1 MAKRPQTIRHNQLL
15 NQLVIDRTTMEELG
29 QIEVVWM
36 YPQVHRVLGF
46 VCHSGFLGKQK
57 AAFKLKQ
64 ITALGENSVLV
75 TAKPTETDAERVRQL
90 ESLVHC
96 EVWSDQGNRVGQII
110 DFVFDLETGEI
121 HHYLLVAGR
130 LAALTDGIYQLP
142 PRKIMSL
149 GRKRVLIA
157 EATIARLD
165 LYRGGIKQTLTK
177 TGEWLKGDLEQV
189 TEELQAWRQEV
200 QAKTQQVGSRFQG
213 WVSRVKRS
221 TQDWTQ
227 QTLSQAKQF
236 GETVQEETQTI
247 AEQAKHRSQSWVE
260 QVKESGQTW
269 QQRLND
275 EFVINLTATEQAE
288 QAAAAKARANL
299 LDEDDFDFDF
309 DFEDDASGS
318 VSPANTPQP
327 TVPSTEE
334 PEAAIA
340 DDEWGDWDWDDEA
353 EVTAPKTAQAK
364 GTAGDADRASQV
376 EEPIETRTDDTTD
389 PEAEWDWDDEWEDV
403 APGKE

>member
-1 MAKRPQTIRHNQLL
+1 MAKRPRTIRHSELL

-75 TAKPTETDAERVRQL
+75 TAKPTATDAERVRQL
-90 ESLVHC
+90 ESLIHC

-121 HHYLLVAGR
+121 HHYLLVTGR

-157 EATIARLD
+157 EATIARLE
-165 LYRGGIKQTLTK
+165 LYQSGIRQTLTK

-200 QAKTQQVGSRFQG
+200 QAKTQQVGSKLQG

-236 GETVQEETQTI
+236 GETVHEETQTI
-247 AEQAKHRSQSWVE
+247 AKQSKHRSQTWVE

-309 DFEDDASGS
+309 EDDGS
-318 VSPANTPQP
+318 DSVAPAHTSEP
-327 TVPSTEE
+327 TAPPTDVPGAT
-334 PEAAIA
+334 IA
-340 DDEWGDWDWDDEA
+340 EDEWGDWDWDDAAAATVPKQTNA
-353 EVTAPKTAQAK
+353 EGVAGDSDHARRGGEPVETRAS
-364 GTAGDADRASQV
+364 GTADHED
-376 EEPIETRTDDTTD
+376 
-389 PEAEWDWDDEWEDV
+389 EWDWDDEWEDGT
-403 APGKE
+403 PNQG

>member
-1 MAKRPQTIRHNQLL
+1 MVKRPRMIRQSELL
-15 NQLVIDRTTMEELG
+15 NQLVLDRNTMEELG

-57 AAFKLKQ
+57 AAFKLKH

-121 HHYLLVAGR
+121 QSYLLVAGR

-142 PRKIMSL
+142 PRKIISL

-165 LYRGGIKQTLTK
+165 LYRGGIRQTLTK
-177 TGEWLKGDLEQV
+177 TGEWLKSDLEQV
-189 TEELQAWRQEV
+189 TEELQAWRHEV
-200 QAKTQQVGSRFQG
+200 QVKTQQLGETLQG
-213 WVSRVKRS
+213 WVSRVKQS
-221 TQDWTQ
+221 TRDWTQ
-227 QTLSQAKQF
+227 ETL
-236 GETVQEETQTI
+236 
-247 AEQAKHRSQSWVE
+247 EQARKTGQSWVE
-260 QVKESGQTW
+260 QVKESRSSWELPIPPSACENLG
-269 QQRLND
+269 D
-275 EFVINLTATEQAE
+275 AFAINLTAAEQAE

-309 DFEDDASGS
+309 NFDADQGDGTGEDTQ
-318 VSPANTPQP
+318 NTTPQATAETVASASTP
-327 TVPSTEE
+327 TE
-334 PEAAIA
+334 
-340 DDEWGDWDWDDEA
+340 DEWDWDWNTDEP
-353 EVTAPKTAQAK
+353 ESLKT
-364 GTAGDADRASQV
+364 GGDQSSPSMPPPTPTLKEKDN
-376 EEPIETRTDDTTD
+376 D
-389 PEAEWDWDDEWEDV
+389 EWDWDDI
-403 APGKE
+403 

>member
-1 MAKRPQTIRHNQLL
+1 MAKRPRTIRQSELL
-15 NQLVIDRTTMEELG
+15 NQLVLDRSTMEELG
-29 QIEVVWM
+29 QIEIVWM

-121 HHYLLVAGR
+121 QSYLLVAGR
-130 LAALTDGIYQLP
+130 LTALTDGIYQLP
-142 PRKIMSL
+142 PRKIISL

-165 LYRGGIKQTLTK
+165 LYQGGLKQTLRK
-177 TGEWLKGDLEQV
+177 AGEWLKEDLEQV
-189 TEELQAWRQEV
+189 TEEWRSWQQEA
-200 QAKTQQVGSRFQG
+200 QAKTQQVGGKLQG
-213 WVSRVKRS
+213 WVNRVKQS

-227 QTLSQAKQF
+227 HTL
-236 GETVQEETQTI
+236 
-247 AEQAKHRSQSWVE
+247 EQAKKTGQTWAE
-260 QVKESGQTW
+260 QVKESRSQTGKAPSP
-269 QQRLND
+269 QGVRGD
-275 EFVINLTATEQAE
+275 TKDAFAINLTAAEQAE

-299 LDEDDFDFDF
+299 LDEDDFDFNF
-309 DFEDDASGS
+309 DSDLADDIAGGTQNTATKDTAGTAESGS
-318 VSPANTPQP
+318 
-327 TVPSTEE
+327 
-334 PEAAIA
+334 AIA
-340 DDEWGDWDWDDEA
+340 EDEWDWDWDTDRPEG
-353 EVTAPKTAQAK
+353 K
-364 GTAGDADRASQV
+364 GTVGDRSTPPPPAPTID
-376 EEPIETRTDDTTD
+376 ENDKD
-389 PEAEWDWDDEWEDV
+389 EWDWDDI
-403 APGKE
+403 

>member
-1 MAKRPQTIRHNQLL
+1 MVKRPRMIRQSELL
-15 NQLVIDRTTMEELG
+15 NQLVLDRNTMEELG

-57 AAFKLKQ
+57 AAFKLKH

-75 TAKPTETDAERVRQL
+75 TAKPTATDAERVRQL

-121 HHYLLVAGR
+121 QSYLLVAGR

-142 PRKIMSL
+142 PRKIISL

-165 LYRGGIKQTLTK
+165 LYRGGIRQTLTK
-177 TGEWLKGDLEQV
+177 TGEWLKSDLEQV
-189 TEELQAWRQEV
+189 TEELQAWRHEV
-200 QAKTQQVGSRFQG
+200 QVKTQQLGETLQG
-213 WVSRVKRS
+213 WVSRVKQS
-221 TQDWTQ
+221 TRDWTQ
-227 QTLSQAKQF
+227 ETL
-236 GETVQEETQTI
+236 
-247 AEQAKHRSQSWVE
+247 EQARKTGQSWVE
-260 QVKESGQTW
+260 QVKESSSSWEIPIPHSPRENLG
-269 QQRLND
+269 D
-275 EFVINLTATEQAE
+275 AFAINLTAAEQAE

-309 DFEDDASGS
+309 DFNFDADQGDDTGEDTQNTHPPATAATVASAS
-318 VSPANTPQP
+318 TP
-327 TVPSTEE
+327 TE
-334 PEAAIA
+334 
-340 DDEWGDWDWDDEA
+340 DEWDWDWDTDE
-353 EVTAPKTAQAK
+353 PDSQKT
-364 GTAGDADRASQV
+364 GDDRSSPSMPPPTPTLK
-376 EEPIETRTDDTTD
+376 EKDHD
-389 PEAEWDWDDEWEDV
+389 EWDWDDI
-403 APGKE
+403 

>member
-1 MAKRPQTIRHNQLL
+1 MVKRPRMIRQSELL
-15 NQLVIDRTTMEELG
+15 NQLVLDRNTMEELG

-57 AAFKLKQ
+57 AAFKLKH

-121 HHYLLVAGR
+121 QSYLLVAGR

-142 PRKIMSL
+142 PRKIISL

-165 LYRGGIKQTLTK
+165 LYRGGIRQTLTK
-177 TGEWLKGDLEQV
+177 TGEWLKSDLEQV
-189 TEELQAWRQEV
+189 TEELQAWRHEV
-200 QAKTQQVGSRFQG
+200 QVKTQQLGETLQG
-213 WVSRVKRS
+213 WVSRVKQS
-221 TQDWTQ
+221 TRDWTQ
-227 QTLSQAKQF
+227 ETL
-236 GETVQEETQTI
+236 
-247 AEQAKHRSQSWVE
+247 EQARKTGQSWVE
-260 QVKESGQTW
+260 QVKESGSSW
-269 QQRLND
+269 EIPIPHSPRENLGD
-275 EFVINLTATEQAE
+275 AFAINLTAAEQAE

-309 DFEDDASGS
+309 NFDADQGDGTGEDTQ
-318 VSPANTPQP
+318 NTPPQATAA
-327 TVPSTEE
+327 TVASASTPTEE
-334 PEAAIA
+334 
-340 DDEWGDWDWDDEA
+340 EWDWDWDTDE
-353 EVTAPKTAQAK
+353 PDSQKT
-364 GTAGDADRASQV
+364 GDDRSSPSMPPPTPMLK
-376 EEPIETRTDDTTD
+376 EKDHD
-389 PEAEWDWDDEWEDV
+389 EWDWDDI
-403 APGKE
+403 

>member
-1 MAKRPQTIRHNQLL
+1 MAKRSRTIRHSELL
-15 NQLVIDRTTMEELG
+15 NQLVIDRTTMEEVG

-36 YPQVHRVLGF
+36 YPQIHRVLGF

-121 HHYLLVAGR
+121 HYYLLVAGR

-165 LYRGGIKQTLTK
+165 LYRGGIKQTLSK
-177 TGEWLKGDLEQV
+177 TGEWLKGDLEQM

-200 QAKTQQVGSRFQG
+200 QAKTQQVGSQLQS
-213 WVSRVKRS
+213 WMNRVKQS
-221 TQDWTQ
+221 TQEWTQ
-227 QTLSQAKQF
+227 QTLAQAKQF
-236 GETVQEETQTI
+236 GQTVQEETHTI
-247 AEQAKHRSQSWVE
+247 AEQAKQRSQSWVE

-269 QQRLND
+269 QQRLNE
-275 EFVINLTATEQAE
+275 EFVINLTAAEQAE

-309 DFEDDASGS
+309 AGEVNDSASI
-318 VSPANTPQP
+318 PDTKPQP
-327 TVPSTEE
+327 TVPTTEG

-340 DDEWGDWDWDDEA
+340 QEEWEDWDWDGEA
-353 EVTAPKTAQAK
+353 ESTAPQILDTT
-364 GTAGDADRASQV
+364 GTGADASRASQSG
-376 EEPIETRTDDTTD
+376 EPSEARIDNTTD
-389 PEAEWDWDDEWEDV
+389 SEAEWDWDDEW
-403 APGKE
+403 

>member
-1 MAKRPQTIRHNQLL
+1 MVKRPRMIRQSELL
-15 NQLVIDRTTMEELG
+15 NQLVLDRNTMEELG

-57 AAFKLKQ
+57 AAFKLKH

-75 TAKPTETDAERVRQL
+75 TAKPTATDAERVRQL

-121 HHYLLVAGR
+121 QSYLLVAGR

-142 PRKIMSL
+142 PRKIISL

-165 LYRGGIKQTLTK
+165 LYRGGIRQTLTK
-177 TGEWLKGDLEQV
+177 TGEWLKSDLEQV
-189 TEELQAWRQEV
+189 TEELQAWRHEV
-200 QAKTQQVGSRFQG
+200 QVKTQQLGETLQG
-213 WVSRVKRS
+213 WVSRVKQS
-221 TQDWTQ
+221 TRDWTQ
-227 QTLSQAKQF
+227 ETL
-236 GETVQEETQTI
+236 
-247 AEQAKHRSQSWVE
+247 EQARKTGQSWVE
-260 QVKESGQTW
+260 QVKESGSSW
-269 QQRLND
+269 EIPIPHSPRENLGD
-275 EFVINLTATEQAE
+275 AFAINLTAAEQAE

-309 DFEDDASGS
+309 DFNFDADQGDG
-318 VSPANTPQP
+318 
-327 TVPSTEE
+327 TEE
-334 PEAAIA
+334 DTQNTHPPATAATVA
-340 DDEWGDWDWDDEA
+340 SASTPTEDEWDWDWDTDE
-353 EVTAPKTAQAK
+353 PDSQKT
-364 GTAGDADRASQV
+364 GDDRSSPSMPPPTPTLK
-376 EEPIETRTDDTTD
+376 EKDHD
-389 PEAEWDWDDEWEDV
+389 EWDWDDI
-403 APGKE
+403 

>member
-1 MAKRPQTIRHNQLL
+1 MAKRPRTIRHSELL

-90 ESLVHC
+90 ESLIHC

-165 LYRGGIKQTLTK
+165 LYQSGIKQTLTK

-200 QAKTQQVGSRFQG
+200 QAKTQQVGSKLQG
-213 WVSRVKRS
+213 WMSRVKRS

-247 AEQAKHRSQSWVE
+247 AEQAKQRSQTWVE

-309 DFEDDASGS
+309 EDDASAS
-318 VSPANTPQP
+318 VSPANTPEP
-327 TVPSTEE
+327 TAPPTKVPGTTITE
-334 PEAAIA
+334 
-340 DDEWGDWDWDDEA
+340 DEWGDWDWDDEA
-353 EVTAPKTAQAK
+353 AATAPKQANSNLK
-364 GTAGDADRASQV
+364 GTAGDADRSRQV
-376 EEPIETRTDDTTD
+376 GESVETGTGGTTD
-389 PEAEWDWDDEWEDV
+389 REDEWDWDDEWEDGT
-403 APGKE
+403 PDKG

>member
-1 MAKRPQTIRHNQLL
+1 
-15 NQLVIDRTTMEELG
+15 MEELG

-96 EVWSDQGNRVGQII
+96 EVWSDQGNRVGQIV

-142 PRKIMSL
+142 PRKIISL

-165 LYRGGIKQTLTK
+165 LYQGGIKQTLRK
-177 TGEWLKGDLEQV
+177 AGEWLKGDLEQV
-189 TEELQAWRQEV
+189 TAEWRSWQAEA
-200 QAKTQQVGSRFQG
+200 QAKTQQVGGKLQG
-213 WVSRVKRS
+213 WMSRVMRS

-227 QTLSQAKQF
+227 HTL
-236 GETVQEETQTI
+236 
-247 AEQAKHRSQSWVE
+247 EQAKKTSQTWAE
-260 QVKESGQTW
+260 QVKESRQTW
-269 QQRLND
+269 KERLND
-275 EFVINLTATEQAE
+275 EFVINLTAAEQAE
-288 QAAAAKARANL
+288 QAASAKARANL
-299 LDEDDFDFDF
+299 LDEDDFDWDV
-309 DFEDDASGS
+309 D
-318 VSPANTPQP
+318 
-327 TVPSTEE
+327 
-334 PEAAIA
+334 
-340 DDEWGDWDWDDEA
+340 WGDDGGKDPEGTARADVGGTVASAPNSNQDEWDWDDDELDTPG
-353 EVTAPKTAQAK
+353 EDTSPSVQAASPVADSY
-364 GTAGDADRASQV
+364 GERLATPGESWEGATVSPAHTERETDREADRDIA
-376 EEPIETRTDDTTD
+376 PETDRKTKHHTERED
-389 PEAEWDWDDEWEDV
+389 EWDWDDEW
-403 APGKE
+403 